1 MRTPVLLTAALLAA
15 ACGTL
20 NPKPPKPEEVRFKFQ
35 NEAGSV
41 LVGVQSVAP
50 FEAYVD
56 ALQPRFA
63 LNSDDA
69 LKGAISTSQIQEL
82 RQLRS
87 LALRIALNLPTRT
100 TTSTTDIESGEEGT
114 TTSRTRND
122 SQASGAVPPVE
133 VPEAIAELIERLEEE
148 PDAVSTDASLRYR
161 SAAALLQEVALLSNY
176 VRDAAVSSDAA
187 PYVVR
192 LLLTVFPASRR
203 SPYDVYTN
211 ISFFFAPPDAQA
223 PFIYNRELLDPDE
236 SVVRAMSECSQR
248 PVPAIP
254 LFVTDNLETS
264 VLRSTRGV
272 ASDIGGTVG
281 GSVGAV
287 GAGIGGKLQQEAGA
301 ATLGRGINA
310 LFTLGPA
317 AENTLAVRLGAA
329 NSDGGFEMLPRT
341 YNLTALVLVPT
352 VRLDKLSASESVKGY
367 IQRGKEGEAR
377 DKDILVPCT
386 SIVYRAH
393 STFRNALNGATLPSQ
408 GLKSLTGEL
417 TELGIG
423 SPEVIQAVLAD
434 DFKKFRE
441 SYPASTGRS
450 PEYDWSAAMAA
461 RSRTG
466 LTGGHFEV
474 PRPIFQFFPVYDG
487 EKVAL
492 FDDGTTSSIWL
503 AGAAGIVSKGLSGRL
518 TIEGGEK
525 KLTVYQTGAEANEDG
540 TGARIDFPSVRKAAK
555 SMGLTPER
563 IEVQVRYTPPLRNWS
578 SASQSSHVWTQ
589 QDTPMI
595 EKATSQPEEEVAR
608 GSETGSPAQPGGIP
622 H

>member
-1 MRTPVLLTAALLAA
+1 MRIPVLLTAALLAA

-20 NPKPPKPEEVRFKFQ
+20 NPRPPKPEEVRFQFQ

-50 FEAYVD
+50 LEAYVD
-56 ALQPRFA
+56 ALQPRFV
-63 LNSDDA
+63 LDSQDA
-69 LKGAISTSQIQEL
+69 LAGAISTSQIQEL

-100 TTSTTDIESGEEGT
+100 TTSTTEVESGEEGT

-122 SQASGAVPPVE
+122 SQASGAVPTVE
-133 VPEAIAELIERLEEE
+133 VPDAIAQLIERLEEE

-176 VRDAAVSSDAA
+176 VRDAAVSSDSA

-223 PFIYNRELLDPDE
+223 PFIYNRELVALDE
-236 SVVRAMSECSQR
+236 YVGRALSDCSQR

-272 ASDIGGTVG
+272 ASDVGGTVG

-352 VRLDKLSASESVKGY
+352 VRLDRLSSSESVKGY
-367 IQRGKEGEAR
+367 IQRGEAR

-393 STFRNALNGATLPSQ
+393 STFRNALNGSTLASQ

-423 SPEVIQAVLAD
+423 SPEIVQAVLAD

-441 SYPASTGRS
+441 SYPATTGRS

-474 PRPIFQFFPVYDG
+474 PRPIFQFFPVYKG
-487 EKVAL
+487 ETVAL
-492 FDDGTTSSIWL
+492 FDDGATSSIRL
-503 AGAAGIVSKGLSGRL
+503 AGAAGLVSKGLSGRL
-518 TIEGGEK
+518 TIEGGGK
-525 KLTVYQTGAEANEDG
+525 KLTVYNTGAEAEEGG
-540 TGARIDFPSVRKAAK
+540 TGARIDFPSVRQAAK
-555 SMGLTPER
+555 AMGVAPER
-563 IEVQVRYTPPLRNWS
+563 VGVEVRYTPPLRNWS

-589 QDTPMI
+589 EDTPVVEI
-595 EKATSQPEEEVAR
+595 EAASSPEEEVAR
-608 GSETGSPAQPGGIP
+608 GGETGSPAGPGGMP
-622 H
+622 R